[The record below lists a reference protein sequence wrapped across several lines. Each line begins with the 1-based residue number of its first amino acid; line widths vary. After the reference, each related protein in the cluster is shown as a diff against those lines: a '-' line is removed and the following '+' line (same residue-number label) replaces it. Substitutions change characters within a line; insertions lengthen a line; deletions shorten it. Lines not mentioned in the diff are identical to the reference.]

1 VFATSRLDS
10 GAGTKRLMNTL
21 CPAATTSAPE
31 IPNSGHWSST
41 LTPAPVVT
49 AQPIAQSAP
58 VASVQER
65 AWCRNGAKLATFSS
79 MAPARPPVVS
89 QTEWDAALAAITERE
104 QTVATAMHQLAAARK
119 RMPMVRVEHDYRF
132 EGPDGQRSLPELF
145 DGRSQLIFYRF
156 FFEEGVDGWPDAG
169 CAGCSSVADG
179 IPDLG
184 LLHARD
190 ITFAMASPAPQ
201 ANLRRYAERMGWTNV
216 PWYTICT
223 ERFSADFGVDEWFGL
238 NVFLRDGDDVYRTYF
253 LQHGPMVQSIGS
265 IWSMFSLTPYGGQSD
280 DEDAPAG
287 WPQAPHS
294 FWYRRHDEYD
304 EPAPSARSR
313 ADADDDQT

>member
-1 VFATSRLDS
+1 
-10 GAGTKRLMNTL
+10 
-21 CPAATTSAPE
+21 
-31 IPNSGHWSST
+31 
-41 LTPAPVVT
+41 
-49 AQPIAQSAP
+49 
-58 VASVQER
+58 
-65 AWCRNGAKLATFSS
+65 
-79 MAPARPPVVS
+79 MAPARPPFVS

-145 DGRSQLIFYRF
+145 DGRSQLILYRF

-201 ANLRRYAERMGWTNV
+201 ANLRRYAERMGWTDV

-253 LQHGPMVQSIGS
+253 LQHGPMVQGIGS

-280 DEDAPAG
+280 DEDAPEG

-313 ADADDDQT
+313 SDADDDWP